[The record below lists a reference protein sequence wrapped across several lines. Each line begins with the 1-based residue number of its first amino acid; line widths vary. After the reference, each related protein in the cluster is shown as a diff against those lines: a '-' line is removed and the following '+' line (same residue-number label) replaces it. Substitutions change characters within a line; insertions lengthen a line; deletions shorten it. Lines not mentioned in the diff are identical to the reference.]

1 MMKRIT
7 DKVWKINAKS
17 NIYFL
22 DLGKKIIIDAGDR
35 SERENVKMFLKTVI
49 DPEKIDIIILTH
61 LHYDH
66 IGNIDLFPNAKIYA
80 GAQEIMDFKKD
91 ALGTCINDEMITYLQ
106 KKELIPLPDEVDVL
120 KIIPTP
126 GHTKGSVCVWYAS
139 KKILFSGDTI
149 FDKRI
154 LGRTDLPT
162 SDPDVMART
171 LITLSRYPYEILCP
185 GHDY

>member
-1 MMKRIT
+1 MMKRIA
-7 DKVWKINAKS
+7 DKVWKLKAKS

-22 DLGKKIIIDAGDR
+22 DLEKKIIIDTGDR
-35 SERENVKMFLKTVI
+35 SERENIRMFLSTVI
-49 DPEKIDIIILTH
+49 DPNKIDIIILTH

-80 GAQEIMDFKKD
+80 GTQEITDFKKD
-91 ALGTCINDEMITYLQ
+91 ALGACVKDEMVSYLQ
-106 KKELIPLPDEVDVL
+106 KKELNPAPNDIDGL

-126 GHTKGSVCVWYAS
+126 GHTKGSICVWYAA

-162 SDPDVMART
+162 SDPDAMART
-171 LITLSRYPYEILCP
+171 LITLSRFPYEILCP